1 METLTDRQTLIAEA
15 LRKFPKAKK
24 IAVEN
29 FTMGKEGKGMDMG
42 TAINLSLDAELYKWN
57 SDTVKAIRFVIRN

>member
-29 FTMGKEGKGMDMG
+29 FTIGKEGMGMDVG
-42 TAINLSLDAELYKWN
+42 TVMNLEMDTRLYKWN
-57 SDTVKAIRFVIRN
+57 PDTVRAIWFVIRN